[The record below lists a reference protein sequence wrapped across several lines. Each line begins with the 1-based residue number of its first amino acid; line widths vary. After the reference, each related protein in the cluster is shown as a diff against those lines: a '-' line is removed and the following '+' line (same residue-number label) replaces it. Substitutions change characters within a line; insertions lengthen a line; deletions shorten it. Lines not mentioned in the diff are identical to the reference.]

1 MEKKDSELKNQVISG
16 LIWKFSERAG
26 VQVFNFVVSI
36 ILARMLAPEDFGL
49 ISLVTV
55 FIALADVFVNSGF
68 GNALVQKA
76 GADDLDFSSVFYF
89 SIVASV
95 IFYIVVYLCAPAIAH
110 FFENELLT
118 TITRAM
124 GIRLL
129 TAGINSV
136 QNAYVQRNM
145 LFRKYFFVTL
155 GGTLSSSAIALIMAF
170 NGYGVWALVAQSVG
184 GSIINLLLLWLIVRW
199 RPQLIFSWQR
209 MKGLFSY
216 GWKLLLGS
224 IITTAYNE
232 LRSLVIGKMYS
243 AADLAYYTKGRS
255 FPHLIVNNIEVTIA
269 SVLFPAI
276 TKKQNDMDQVR
287 TMTRR
292 SIRTSAYLIIPAM
305 TGLAIVARPLVVL
318 LLTER
323 WLESVPYLQIS
334 SFVCALMPMQSAN
347 LQAIKAI
354 GRSDIALKLEIIKRS
369 LGLVVLFLVM
379 NHGVMAIALSTIL
392 TSSIISIINAAP
404 NSRLLNYK
412 YSQQLQD
419 IAPFVG
425 MSAVMA
431 VVVYPIN
438 WLPLPEIAIL
448 SIQCLLGAAIY
459 LGESILFKVESF
471 TYIKN
476 IIKGFIG
483 KRKKAS

>member
-1 MEKKDSELKNQVISG
+1 MEKQENQLKNQVISG

-26 VQVFNFVVSI
+26 VQIFNFVVSI
-36 ILARMLAPEDFGL
+36 ILARMLAPNDFGL

-55 FIALADVFVNSGF
+55 FITLADVFVNSGF

-76 GADDLDFSSVFYF
+76 GADELDFSSVFYF
-89 SIVASV
+89 SMCTSIML
-95 IFYIVVYLCAPAIAH
+95 YIVVYLCAPAISR
-110 FFENELLT
+110 FFGNELLT
-118 TITRAM
+118 AITRAM

-129 TAGINSV
+129 SAGINSV

-145 LFRKYFFVTL
+145 LFRKFFFVTL
-155 GGTLSSSAIALIMAF
+155 GGTLSSSVLAIIMAL
-170 NGYGVWALVAQSVG
+170 NGYGVWALVVQYVGSSIVNSV
-184 GSIINLLLLWLIVRW
+184 LLWFIVRW
-199 RPQLIFSWQR
+199 RPRLMFSWQR

-216 GWKLLLGS
+216 GWKLLVGAL
-224 IITTAYNE
+224 INTAYNE

-243 AADLAYYTKGRS
+243 AVDLAYYTKGKS
-255 FPHLIVNNIEVTIA
+255 FPNLIVNNVEATIA

-276 TKKQNDMDQVR
+276 TKKQDDMEQVR
-287 TMTRR
+287 AMTRR
-292 SIRTSAYLIIPAM
+292 SIRTSAYIIIPAM
-305 TGLAIVARPLVVL
+305 TGLAVVAKPLVLL
-318 LLTER
+318 LLTEA
-323 WLESVPYLQIS
+323 WTEAVPYLQMYC
-334 SFVCALMPMQSAN
+334 FTAALMPMQSAN

-379 NHGVMAIALSTIL
+379 NHGVFAIALSAIPM
-392 TSSIISIINAAP
+392 SAIISIINAAP